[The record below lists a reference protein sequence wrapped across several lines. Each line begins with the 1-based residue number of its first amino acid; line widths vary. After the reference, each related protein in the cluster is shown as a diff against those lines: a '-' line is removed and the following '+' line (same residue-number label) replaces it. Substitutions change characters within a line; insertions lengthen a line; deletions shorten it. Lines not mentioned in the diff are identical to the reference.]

1 MLLLVLK
8 RAEKGAGLVGRHLPI
23 LPLLG
28 FRGIGTLLLF
38 LVTLLTAAEGT
49 FLFGRGGGCG
59 CRLRSL
65 IGRLLLLL
73 ICFLLLTLL
82 GLLILLTLLIFL
94 LVLGGSS
101 LSLIGRG

>member
-1 MLLLVLK
+1 MLLLILK

-23 LPLLG
+23 LSLLG
-28 FRGIGTLLLF
+28 FRCGFGTLLLF
-38 LVTLLTAAEGT
+38 LVTLLTAAECT

-65 IGRLLLLL
+65 IGRLLLLMIPL
-73 ICFLLLTLL
+73 LLVCFLLLALL
-82 GLLILLTLLIFL
+82 GLLILL
-94 LVLGGSS
+94 LVLGGAT